1 MQQYDVIWIGTGQA
15 TGTVIP
21 QLAKAG
27 KRVAIAEG
35 GKVGGTCVN
44 YGCTPTKTIIA
55 SARAAH
61 MVRRSADFGVNVDH
75 FSIDFAKVMAR
86 QHQLRQHNS
95 QQLEKSLRTTAG
107 VDFYAAYA
115 HFESDHTVRIGDEV
129 VAGETIVIHT
139 GARART
145 PSIPGLDRVAWLDN
159 VRILDLEE
167 LPKHL
172 LIIGGSYVSLEFA
185 QAFRRLGSEVTIIEE
200 ADQLIHREDEDIAHI
215 AHDLLT
221 GEGITVRL
229 QAKVERV
236 ANATGGGVTVI
247 VKQEDATHTI
257 AGSHLL
263 VAVGRTPNIE
273 QLTLAAAGVATDKH
287 GYIQVNAVLQ
297 SNLPHIYALGD
308 VNGVG
313 AFTHTAV
320 HDGQIFWDHYSGT
333 GDRTLAERPPVY
345 AMYIDP
351 PLARIGIDEKGARQR
366 DRKTLMAT
374 KPMAAI
380 SRAIEKAETTGL
392 IKLFVD
398 AESEEMVG
406 ATIFGVGGDELI
418 STFATF
424 MTTGQSYKT
433 FQRAVIPH
441 PTVGELL
448 PFILEELEPLPEE

>member
-1 MQQYDVIWIGTGQA
+1 MQEYDVIWIGTGQA

-61 MVRRSADFGVNVDH
+61 MARRGADFGVNVGPI
-75 FSIDFAKVMAR
+75 SVDFTQVMAR
-86 QHQLRQHNS
+86 QNQLRHHNS
-95 QQLEKSLRTTAG
+95 QQLEKSLRTTDG

-115 HFESDHTVRIGDEV
+115 HFDSDHTVRIGDEV

-145 PSIPGLDRVAWLDN
+145 PSISGLDTVDWLDN
-159 VRILDLEE
+159 VRVLDLPE

-185 QAFRRLGSEVTIIEE
+185 QAFRRLGSAVTILEE
-200 ADQLIHREDEDIAHI
+200 AEQLIHREDQDIANI
-215 AHDLLT
+215 AYDLLT
-221 GEGITVRL
+221 GEGISVQL
-229 QAKVERV
+229 KAKVERV
-236 ANATGGGVTVI
+236 AKAGNGGVTVT
-247 VKQEDATHTI
+247 VTQEGATHTI

-263 VAVGRTPNIE
+263 VAVGRTPNTE
-273 QLTLAAAGVATDKH
+273 RLNLAAAGVATDKH

-297 SNLPHIYALGD
+297 SNIPHIYALGD
-308 VNGVG
+308 VNGEG
-313 AFTHTAV
+313 AFTHTSV
-320 HDGQIFWDHYSGT
+320 NDGQIFWDHYSGT
-333 GDRTLAERPPVY
+333 GDRKLSDRPPVY

-351 PLARIGIDEKGARQR
+351 PLARIGIDEQGARQR

-374 KPMAAI
+374 KPMASI
-380 SRAIEKAETTGL
+380 GRAIEKDETTGL

-398 AESEEMVG
+398 AASEEIVG

-448 PFILEELEPLPEE
+448 PFILEELEPLP

>member
-1 MQQYDVIWIGTGQA
+1 MQHYDLIWIGTGQA

-21 QLAKAG
+21 RLAKAG

-44 YGCTPTKTIIA
+44 YGCTPTKTLIA

-61 MVRRSADFGVNVDH
+61 MVRRAADFGIDVSA

-86 QHQLRQHNS
+86 PNQIRHTNS
-95 QQLEKSLRTTAG
+95 QKLEQSLREMPGA
-107 VDFYAAYA
+107 DFYAAYA
-115 HFESDHTVRIGDEV
+115 HFESDHTVRVGNDLIE
-129 VAGETIVIHT
+129 GETIVIHT
-139 GARART
+139 GARARI
-145 PSIPGLDRVAWLDN
+145 PAIPGLDQVDWLDN
-159 VRILDLEE
+159 VRILDLQE
-167 LPKHL
+167 LPNHL

-185 QAFRRLGSEVTIIEE
+185 QAFRRFGSAVTIIEE
-200 ADQLIHREDEDIAHI
+200 GDQLISHEDADIAHI
-215 AHDLLT
+215 AHELLT
-221 GEGITVRL
+221 DEGITIHCS
-229 QAKVERV
+229 ATVERV
-236 ANATGGGVTVI
+236 APSDGGEVHVFFTQHGAAHSI
-247 VKQEDATHTI
+247 Q
-257 AGSHLL
+257 GSHLL
-263 VAVGRTPNIE
+263 LAVGRTPNTDK
-273 QLTLAAAGVATDKH
+273 LNLAAAGVTTDQH
-287 GYIQVNAVLQ
+287 GYIQVNEVLQ

-308 VNGVG
+308 VNGEG
-313 AFTHTAV
+313 AFTHTSV
-320 HDGQIFWDHYSGT
+320 NDGQIFWDHYSGT
-333 GDRTLAERPPVY
+333 GDRKLPERPPVY

-351 PLARIGIDEKGARQR
+351 PLARIGIDEKAARQR

-374 KPMAAI
+374 KPMASI

-398 AESEEMVG
+398 AESEEIVG

-418 STFATF
+418 STVATF

-448 PFILEELEPLPEE
+448 PFILEELAPLT